1 MYHINLAGQVGE
13 CKAEI
18 ACPFGDLDADHYT
31 TREQAAAA
39 YEASMKGKEVAT
51 FRKREA
57 HFAVVSEEQKALD
70 RAEAQ
75 YVAKLKALKTPTT
88 KLPPKPEDGHW
99 TVLTSP
105 HQLRKGDVL
114 PDGKVVSSV
123 GWRRTSA
130 NADQGRPT
138 GYDAVFYREPG
149 ASATSRVKNIPVS
162 DVDMG
167 TEGMKMWREEP
178 HPDLVRAYEAV
189 ERERVI
195 EDSLLNFMQPR
206 SRLSTFFDGN
216 NRLKAY
222 TAYLRAFKAQAE
234 KLKKSGINLPYTRA
248 LEFATT
254 MPQRESDRG
263 NSSYNTAQSSG
274 RNIFLAVANQDRHHL
289 QFERWENI
297 KEMFPDGEMPFM
309 DRDFSKMALKRKEL
323 GLL

>member
-1 MYHINLAGQVGE
+1 MYHINVAGQVGE

-18 ACPFGDLDADHYT
+18 ACPFGDLDTDHYT

-51 FRKREA
+51 FKKREA
-57 HFAVVSEEQKALD
+57 HFAIVSEEQKALD

-75 YVAKLKALKTPTT
+75 YVASLRALKTPAT
-88 KLPPKPEDGHW
+88 KLPPKPETGHW

-114 PDGKVVSSV
+114 PDGKIVSSV

-130 NADQGRPT
+130 NGDHGRPT

-149 ASATSRVKNIPVS
+149 ASPNSRVKNIPVK
-162 DVDMG
+162 DLDMG
-167 TEGMKMWREEP
+167 TEGMKMWRDEP

-189 ERERVI
+189 EHERVI

-206 SRLSTFFDGN
+206 SRLSTMFSGN
-216 NRLKAY
+216 QTLKAY
-222 TAYLRAFKAQAE
+222 SAYLRAFKAQAE
-234 KLKKSGINLPYTRA
+234 TFKKSGINLPYTRA
-248 LEFATT
+248 LELAVK
-254 MPQRESDRG
+254 MPVRESDRG
-263 NSSYNTAQSSG
+263 NAAYNTAQASG
-274 RNIFLAVANQDRHHL
+274 RNIFKAVASQDRRYL
-289 QFERWENI
+289 QFEKWETI
-297 KEMFPDGEMPFM
+297 QAMFPEGETPFI
-309 DRDFSKMALKRKEL
+309 DKDFTKMAAKRKEL